1 MIVMQV
7 GLIAM
12 LSYGTH
18 LLYKNAEVLCGV
30 CRVWRPPRH
39 NCGYCSYCIKKWEF
53 FWHNILPES
62 WIIKRYKSWSI
73 SPKYSNVHLYLEN
86 KLIFSHKYILTFIN
100 NYYLSSK
107 NCKTSCI
114 LLAEIYHYH
123 ILRNVLWNNLFMNHL
138 VLRAK
143 FVGLDCLEVLSK

>member
-1 MIVMQV
+1 
-7 GLIAM
+7 M

-100 NYYLSSK
+100 NYYLNSK

-123 ILRNVLWNNLFMNHL
+123 ILKMYYEVIYLWITLYYARSLSALIVWKYWVSSCANV
-138 VLRAK
+138 A
-143 FVGLDCLEVLSK
+143 

>member
-73 SPKYSNVHLYLEN
+73 LFKYSNIHLYLEN
-86 KLIFSHKYILTFIN
+86 KLIFSHKYILTLIN
-100 NYYLSSK
+100 NYHLSSK
-107 NCKTSCI
+107 RLPVFINMYYEVIYLWITLYYARSLSALIVWKYWVSSC
-114 LLAEIYHYH
+114 A
-123 ILRNVLWNNLFMNHL
+123 NV
-138 VLRAK
+138 A
-143 FVGLDCLEVLSK
+143 

>member
-1 MIVMQV
+1 MAHTCFTRMQKYCAAYVGYDVLRDTIVV
-7 GLIAM
+7 TAPTAL
-12 LSYGTH
+12 
-18 LLYKNAEVLCGV
+18 KNE
-30 CRVWRPPRH
+30 
-39 NCGYCSYCIKKWEF
+39 NF

-100 NYYLSSK
+100 NYYLNSK

-123 ILRNVLWNNLFMNHL
+123 ILRNVLWSNLFMNHL

>member
-73 SPKYSNVHLYLEN
+73 LHKYSNIHWYLES
-86 KLIFSHKYILTFIN
+86 KLIFSHNYILTFIN

-107 NCKTSCI
+107 HLLVFINMYYEVIYLWITLYYARSLSALIVWKYWVSSC
-114 LLAEIYHYH
+114 A
-123 ILRNVLWNNLFMNHL
+123 NV
-138 VLRAK
+138 A
-143 FVGLDCLEVLSK
+143 